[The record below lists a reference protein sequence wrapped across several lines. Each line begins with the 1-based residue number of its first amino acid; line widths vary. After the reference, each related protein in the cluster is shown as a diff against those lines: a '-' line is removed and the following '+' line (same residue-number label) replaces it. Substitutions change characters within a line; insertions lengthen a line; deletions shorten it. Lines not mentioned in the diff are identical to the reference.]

1 MTITELLAEAATELA
16 GAVSSANPG
25 GGTTWSRGGRSF
37 AVVSADGSTA
47 EFGLDPGVAAA
58 AVRTPDVTVSE
69 RGPGW
74 VAFAPAE
81 LDDHAMDRAVAWF
94 ASAHRRA
101 GPRD

>member
-1 MTITELLAEAATELA
+1 MTIAELLSEAATGLVGVLSTMTA
-16 GAVSSANPG
+16 G
-25 GGTTWSRGGRSF
+25 GGTTWSRGGRPF
-37 AVVSADGSTA
+37 AVVSADGFGA

-58 AVRTPDVTVSE
+58 AVRTPDVVASE

-81 LDDHAMDRAVAWF
+81 LDDHAIDRAVAWF
-94 ASAHRRA
+94 TSAHRRA